1 LVQVW
6 SRHRRRPGSP
16 PQCGCG
22 GGVGA
27 VVDSVWTA
35 WRSDEGAYVPRLEIS
50 LARRRPCCPACMHLY
65 TSAPLLIYVFKRCYR
80 PTSLQ
85 RQCSRSAAACC
96 CRPTIL
102 QRQCSRRVRLRAAH
116 GVDEQALEQMSPRV
130 QWTQTDM
137 GCKTA
142 ALSILTW
149 SRLKDASFFS
159 D

>member
-1 LVQVW
+1 MW
-6 SRHRRRPGSP
+6 SLHRRRPGSP

-65 TSAPLLIYVFKRCYR
+65 TSAPLLIYVFKRC
-80 PTSLQ
+80 
-85 RQCSRSAAACC
+85 

-102 QRQCSRRVRLRAAH
+102 QRQCSRRVRLHAAAGRRSFSDSAAGVRLRATH
-116 GVDEQALEQMSPRV
+116 GVDEQALEQMSPRL

-137 GCKTA
+137 GCNTA
-142 ALSILTW
+142 AFPILTW
-149 SRLKDASFFS
+149 SRLKDAFFFS